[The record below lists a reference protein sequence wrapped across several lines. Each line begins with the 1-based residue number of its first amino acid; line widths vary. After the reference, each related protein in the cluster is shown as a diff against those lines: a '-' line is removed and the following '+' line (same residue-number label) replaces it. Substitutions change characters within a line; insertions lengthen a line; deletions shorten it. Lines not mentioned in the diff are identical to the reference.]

1 MKKLLVV
8 LKYLCFIVFII
19 LLILVI
25 IESVSYEKECNDIIN
40 RTVYYYG
47 NDNIFEDSE
56 GLKRVIK
63 KRPGFISNMDDKSYY
78 LVDYN
83 LVDDNPLYGRMP
95 KNAEEVA
102 VSPLYCSTWVK
113 EDNKSF
119 LKNECNEDVL
129 GNKLI
134 FNDFELTIV
143 GITENNYFTPGFS
156 DMLNLDVDSEVLVDT
171 SLVSKYNT
179 DDLYIYKATFDNYKQ
194 AQNINGDTFVY
205 STLYINDY
213 LNYLKIFLVIF
224 SIINILIIVRR
235 IYEIRKCK

>member
-1 MKKLLVV
+1 MIKRVFNILS
-8 LKYLCFIVFII
+8 FIIFII

-25 IESVSYEKECNDIIN
+25 IESLSYEKECNDIIN

-47 NDNIFEDSE
+47 KDNIFEDAK
-56 GLKRVIK
+56 GLNKVIK
-63 KRPGFISNMDDKSYY
+63 KRPGFISNIDDKSYY

-83 LVDDNPLYGRMP
+83 LVDDSPLYGRMP
-95 KNAEEVA
+95 RNNQEVV
-102 VSPLYCSTWVK
+102 VSSLYCSTWVK

-119 LKNECNEDVL
+119 LKNECNEDIL
-129 GNKLI
+129 GTKLI

-143 GITENNYFTPGFS
+143 GIVENNYFTPSFS
-156 DMLNLDVDSEVLVDT
+156 DMLNLDLDSEVLVDT

-179 DDLYIYKATFDNYKQ
+179 EDLYIYKAIFDDYKQ
-194 AQNINGDTFVY
+194 VQNINGDIFVY

-224 SIINILIIVRR
+224 SIINMIILIRR